1 MVTTEVAQQNIPPT
15 MLVCKIAL
23 LELHF
28 KTIYVNHLLKV
39 ALLETISMSL
49 LIHAKAA
56 ISLVLLAH

>member
-1 MVTTEVAQQNIPPT
+1 MVATEVAQQNIPPT

-39 ALLETISMSL
+39 ALLEAISMPR

-56 ISLVLLAH
+56 ISLVPLAH